1 MLLQGSL
8 KEFSLPNI
16 FQLVKMSAKTGALT
30 IRREQEW
37 GKIYFRD
44 GLIHYAFS
52 VPQSLPLGERLVR
65 AGLVTPAQLKQ
76 ALATQKKA
84 PESGRIGTILLELGY
99 VDREGLEAVV
109 RDQIHDTAFDFFS
122 WPDGKFEFSADEV
135 VADQDVLV
143 EMNVENVIM
152 EGCRR
157 IDEWELIFEQLGSLE
172 RIPHLACDARVD
184 ERGEV
189 RFTAEEWRV
198 IVHID
203 GRADINSILRECGLD
218 RFHGAK
224 VIYSLFSSGLI
235 TVSDAVIGAIGRGP
249 AVAVRGPIDL
259 YNEVFLT
266 TLTDANVTK
275 QLRVEIIDDKE
286 IEIPIVAGMLSLAT
300 VGGDADDAQGGGD
313 ADDAQA
319 TGGEN
324 EALVFTASA
333 SSPEQAWKRLG
344 GESSAFVILA
354 NANDVDSLRATRRDL
369 DFVHALGDVP
379 TVLATYVSMGDEC
392 VPAKQVAKTLG
403 INGDVPVLPC
413 RLRDRDSVMAVV
425 KQALALVKS

>member
-30 IRREQEW
+30 IRRDKEW
-37 GKIYFRD
+37 GKIFFRD

-52 VPQSLPLGERLVR
+52 VPQSLPLGERLVN
-65 AGLVTPAQLKQ
+65 AGSITPAQLKA
-76 ALATQKKA
+76 ALAEQKKSPDA
-84 PESGRIGTILLELGY
+84 GRIGTILLELGFI
-99 VDREGLEAVV
+99 DREGLEAVV
-109 RDQIHDTAFDFFS
+109 REQIQDAAFNFFS
-122 WPDGKFEFSADEV
+122 WLDGEFEFTADEV
-135 VADQDVLV
+135 VTDQDILV

-157 IDEWELIFEQLGSLE
+157 IDEWELIFAQLGSLE
-172 RIPHLACDARVD
+172 RIPHLAYDERVD

-189 RFTAEEWRV
+189 TFTAEEWRV
-198 IVHID
+198 IVHVD
-203 GRADINSILRECGLD
+203 GHADINTVLRECGLD

-224 VIYSLFSSGLI
+224 VIYSLYSSGLV
-235 TVSDAVIGAIGRGP
+235 TVSDAVIDSIGQRLSVAI
-249 AVAVRGPIDL
+249 RGPIDL

-266 TLTDANVTK
+266 TLTDSNLTK

-286 IEIPIVAGMLSLAT
+286 VEIPIVAGMVPLTTGAGKAASDEHA
-300 VGGDADDAQGGGD
+300 A
-313 ADDAQA
+313 
-319 TGGEN
+319 GGES

-344 GESSAFVILA
+344 GDSSAFVLLA

-369 DFVHALGDVP
+369 EFVRGLGDVP
-379 TVLATYVSMGDEC
+379 TVLATYVSMGDDPVAVDE
-392 VPAKQVAKTLG
+392 VAKALG
-403 INGDVPVLPC
+403 LNGSTPIVSC
-413 RLRDRDSVMAVV
+413 QLRDRDSVLAVV
-425 KQALALVKS
+425 ARALELVPS

>member
-30 IRREQEW
+30 IRRENEW
-37 GKIYFRD
+37 GKIFFKD

-52 VPQSLPLGERLVR
+52 VPQSLPLGERLVN
-65 AGLVTPAQLKQ
+65 AGLITPAQLKS
-76 ALATQKKA
+76 ALAEQKKS
-84 PESGRIGTILLELGY
+84 PEAGRIGTILLARGDI
-99 VDREGLEAVV
+99 DREALESVV
-109 RDQIHDTAFDFFS
+109 REQIQDAAFNFFS
-122 WPDGKFEFSADEV
+122 WTDGEFEFTADEV
-135 VADQDVLV
+135 VTDQDILV

-172 RIPHLACDARVD
+172 RIPHLAYDERVD

-189 RFTAEEWRV
+189 TFTAEEWRV

-203 GRADINSILRECGLD
+203 GRADINTVLRECGLD

-224 VIYSLFSSGLI
+224 VIYSLFSSGLV
-235 TVSDAVIGAIGRGP
+235 TVSDAVIDALGSGVS
-249 AVAVRGPIDL
+249 VAVRGPIDL
-259 YNEVFLT
+259 YNEVFLS

-286 IEIPIVAGMLSLAT
+286 VEIPIVAGLVPLASG
-300 VGGDADDAQGGGD
+300 VGGAADDEHAAG
-313 ADDAQA
+313 
-319 TGGEN
+319 TES

-333 SSPEQAWKRLG
+333 SAPEQVWRRLG
-344 GESSAFVILA
+344 GDSSAFVLLA
-354 NANDVDSLRATRRDL
+354 NANDADSLRSTRRDL
-369 DFVHALGDVP
+369 DFLHALGDPPAV
-379 TVLATYVSMGDEC
+379 VATYVSMADDP
-392 VPAKQVAKTLG
+392 VPEEEVAKLLG
-403 INGDVPVLPC
+403 LNGTIPVMPC
-413 RLRDRDSVMAVV
+413 QLRDRDAVV
-425 KQALALVKS
+425 AVVTRALELARG

>member
-30 IRREQEW
+30 IRRDKEW
-37 GKIYFRD
+37 GKIFFRD

-52 VPQSLPLGERLVR
+52 VPQSLPLGERLVN
-65 AGLVTPAQLKQ
+65 AGSITPAQLKA
-76 ALATQKKA
+76 ALAEQKKSPDA
-84 PESGRIGTILLELGY
+84 GRIGTILLELGFI
-99 VDREGLEAVV
+99 DREGLEAVV
-109 RDQIHDTAFDFFS
+109 REQIQDAAFNFFA
-122 WPDGKFEFSADEV
+122 WLDGEFEFTADEV
-135 VADQDVLV
+135 VTDQDILV

-157 IDEWELIFEQLGSLE
+157 IDEWELIFAQLGSLE
-172 RIPHLACDARVD
+172 RIPHLAYDERVD

-189 RFTAEEWRV
+189 TFTAEEWRV
-198 IVHID
+198 IVHVD
-203 GRADINSILRECGLD
+203 GHADINTVLRECGLD

-224 VIYSLFSSGLI
+224 VIYSLYSSGLV
-235 TVSDAVIGAIGRGP
+235 TVSDAVIDSIGQRLSVAI
-249 AVAVRGPIDL
+249 RGPIDL

-266 TLTDANVTK
+266 TLTDSNLTK

-286 IEIPIVAGMLSLAT
+286 VEIPIVAGMVPLTTGAGKAASDEHA
-300 VGGDADDAQGGGD
+300 A
-313 ADDAQA
+313 
-319 TGGEN
+319 GGES

-344 GESSAFVILA
+344 GDSSAFVLLA

-369 DFVHALGDVP
+369 EFVRGLGDVP
-379 TVLATYVSMGDEC
+379 TVLATYVSMGDDPVAVDE
-392 VPAKQVAKTLG
+392 VAKALG
-403 INGDVPVLPC
+403 LNGSTPIVSC
-413 RLRDRDSVMAVV
+413 QLRDRDSVLAVV
-425 KQALALVKS
+425 ARALELVPS

>member
-30 IRREQEW
+30 IRRDKEW
-37 GKIYFRD
+37 GRVFFRD

-52 VPQSLPLGERLVR
+52 VPQSLPLGERLVN
-65 AGLVTPAQLKQ
+65 AGSITPAQLKQ
-76 ALATQKKA
+76 ALAKQKKT
-84 PESGRIGTILLELGY
+84 PEAARIGAILLELGF

-109 RDQIHDTAFDFFS
+109 REQIQDAAFDFFAWS
-122 WPDGKFEFSADEV
+122 DGEFEFTADEV
-135 VADQDVLV
+135 ATDQDILV

-157 IDEWELIFEQLGSLE
+157 IDEWDLIFEQLGSLE
-172 RIPHLACDARVD
+172 RIPHLAYDARVD

-189 RFTAEEWRV
+189 TFTAEEWRV
-198 IVHID
+198 IVHVD
-203 GRADINSILRECGLD
+203 GHADINTVLSACGLD

-235 TVSDAVIGAIGRGP
+235 TVSDAVIDTIGHGL

-275 QLRVEIIDDKE
+275 QLRVEIIDDTE
-286 IEIPIVAGMLSLAT
+286 VEIPMIVGMVTRPSATDAGVSDEHA
-300 VGGDADDAQGGGD
+300 A
-313 ADDAQA
+313 
-319 TGGEN
+319 GGED

-333 SSPEQAWKRLG
+333 SSPERVWRRLG
-344 GESSAFVILA
+344 EESSAFVILA

-369 DFVHALGDVP
+369 DFVRGLGDVP
-379 TVLATYVSMGDEC
+379 TVLATYVSMGDEA
-392 VPAKQVAKTLG
+392 VSPEQVAKTLG
-403 INGDVPVLPC
+403 LNGNVPIVSC
-413 RLRDRDSVMAVV
+413 RLRDRDSVLAVV
-425 KQALALVKS
+425 ARALELAAP